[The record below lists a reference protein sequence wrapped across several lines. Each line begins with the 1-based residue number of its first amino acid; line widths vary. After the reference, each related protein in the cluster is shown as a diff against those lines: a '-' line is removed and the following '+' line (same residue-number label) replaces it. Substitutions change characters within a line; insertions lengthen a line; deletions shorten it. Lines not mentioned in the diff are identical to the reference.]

1 MGGTFGVEVSLGC
14 FRPRHRRI
22 SDSQE
27 FDDPPTKKNHMNI
40 TSSKNLVLAGF
51 LISLASVAFNSVVL
65 SYVNKRL
72 QAVDSEYYKLADSLA
87 KQAAE
92 LNEGDSL
99 FDQYRIMHNVAF
111 SVPAAKAKEARQ
123 DAEAI
128 LKRFLTKYYAA
139 ANDIP
144 PTEVTRV
151 EVEEAGQIIPLLEKG
166 LELMQA
172 LQATSDTAER
182 ARLTAELD
190 KLGQEVPAPKSE
202 LGKKLRE
209 VQKYSQAE
217 FAENDVVIM
226 SALMPV
232 MKSFREQIV
241 ESINRKE
248 SRRHELERER
258 SSLMTKANYAS
269 YAAITFQL
277 FGVMLILTKDLLREK
292 QSSKS

>member
-1 MGGTFGVEVSLGC
+1 
-14 FRPRHRRI
+14 
-22 SDSQE
+22 
-27 FDDPPTKKNHMNI
+27 MNI

-65 SYVNKRL
+65 SSVNRRL
-72 QAVDSEYYKLADSLA
+72 QAVDAEHSKLADMLA

-111 SVPAAKAKEARQ
+111 SVPAAKANQARH

-144 PTEVTRV
+144 PTELTRV
-151 EVEEAGQIIPLLEKG
+151 EVEDAGEIIPLLEKG
-166 LELMQA
+166 LGLMQA
-172 LQATSDTAER
+172 IEATSDTAER
-182 ARLTAELD
+182 ARLAADLAKLEQELP
-190 KLGQEVPAPKSE
+190 QAKSE
-202 LGKKLRE
+202 LGRKLRE
-209 VQKYSQAE
+209 IQKYSQAE

-226 SALMPV
+226 AALMPV

-241 ESINRKE
+241 QSINKKE
-248 SRRHELERER
+248 SRRHDLERER
-258 SSLMTKANYAS
+258 SSLMRDAGYAS

-277 FGVMLILTKDLLREK
+277 FGLMLILTKDLLREK
-292 QSSKS
+292 HSAAKS

>member
-1 MGGTFGVEVSLGC
+1 
-14 FRPRHRRI
+14 
-22 SDSQE
+22 
-27 FDDPPTKKNHMNI
+27 MNM

-72 QAVDSEYYKLADSLA
+72 QAVDTEYYRLADSLG

-99 FDQYRIMHNVAF
+99 FDQYRIMHNVAL
-111 SVPAAKAKEARQ
+111 SVPVAKAKEARQ

-144 PTEVTRV
+144 PTEITRV
-151 EVEEAGQIIPLLEKG
+151 EVEEAGQIIPLLEKA
-166 LELMQA
+166 LQLMQA
-172 LQATSDTAER
+172 LQATSDPAEQ
-182 ARLTAELD
+182 ARLNAELA
-190 KLGQEVPAPKSE
+190 KLQQDAPEAKSE
-202 LGKKLRE
+202 LGKKLRDVE
-209 VQKYSQAE
+209 KYSQAE

-241 ESINRKE
+241 ESITRKE

-258 SSLMTKANYAS
+258 SSLTQKATYAS
-269 YAAITFQL
+269 YAALTFQL
-277 FGVMLILTKDLLREK
+277 FGLMLILTKDLLRERHSAAK
-292 QSSKS
+292 

>member
-1 MGGTFGVEVSLGC
+1 
-14 FRPRHRRI
+14 
-22 SDSQE
+22 
-27 FDDPPTKKNHMNI
+27 MNLN
-40 TSSKNLVLAGF
+40 SSKNFVLLGF
-51 LISLASVAFNSVVL
+51 LISLLSVAFNSIVL
-65 SYVNKRL
+65 SYVNGRL
-72 QAVDSEYYKLADSLA
+72 RAVDAEYYGLIESLN

-99 FDQYRIMHNVAF
+99 FDLYRIMHNVAF
-111 SVPAAKAKEARQ
+111 SVPPAKAKEARQ

-139 ANDIP
+139 ANDVP

-166 LELMQA
+166 LGLTLA
-172 LQATSDTAER
+172 LQAASDESER
-182 ARLTAELD
+182 ARLTAELE
-190 KLGQEVPAPKSE
+190 KLAQEVPEPKSE

-217 FAENDVVIM
+217 FAESDVVIM

-241 ESINRKE
+241 ASITKKENRK
-248 SRRHELERER
+248 HELERER
-258 SSLMTKANYAS
+258 SSLTRKANYAS
-269 YAAITFQL
+269 YAAISFQL
-277 FGVMLILTKDLLREK
+277 FGLMLILTKDLLREK
-292 QSSKS
+292 RATTS

>member
-1 MGGTFGVEVSLGC
+1 
-14 FRPRHRRI
+14 
-22 SDSQE
+22 
-27 FDDPPTKKNHMNI
+27 MNI
-40 TSSKNLVLAGF
+40 TSSKNLVLTGF

-65 SYVNKRL
+65 SSVNKRL
-72 QAVDSEYYKLADSLA
+72 QAVDTEYYKLADLLG

-99 FDQYRIMHNVAF
+99 FDLYRIMHNVAL

-144 PTEVTRV
+144 PTEITRV
-151 EVEEAGQIIPLLEKG
+151 EVEEAGQIIPLLEKA
-166 LELMQA
+166 LPLMQE
-172 LQATSDTAER
+172 LQATSDPAEQ
-182 ARLTAELD
+182 ARLTAELA
-190 KLGQEVPAPKSE
+190 KLEQEAPAPKSD

-209 VQKYSQAE
+209 IQKYSQAE

-241 ESINRKE
+241 ESITRKE

-258 SSLMTKANYAS
+258 SALTRNANYAS
-269 YAAITFQL
+269 YAALTFQL
-277 FGVMLILTKDLLREK
+277 FGLMLILTKDLLREK
-292 QSSKS
+292 HAVK

>member
-1 MGGTFGVEVSLGC
+1 MK
-14 FRPRHRRI
+14 I
-22 SDSQE
+22 
-27 FDDPPTKKNHMNI
+27 
-40 TSSKNLVLAGF
+40 SSKHFVLIGF
-51 LISLASVAFNSVVL
+51 LISLLSVAFNSIVL
-65 SYVNKRL
+65 SYVSKRL
-72 QAVDSEYYKLADSLA
+72 QAVDAEYYGLVEALS
-87 KQAAE
+87 KQSAE

-99 FDQYRIMHNVAF
+99 FDLYRIMHNVAF

-166 LELMQA
+166 LA
-172 LQATSDTAER
+172 LTMALEGTSDTAER
-182 ARLTAELD
+182 ARLEAELA
-190 KLGQEVPAPKSE
+190 KLGQELPEPRSE

-217 FAENDVVIM
+217 FAESDVVIM

-241 ESINRKE
+241 ASINKKE
-248 SRRHELERER
+248 SRKHELERER
-258 SSLMTKANYAS
+258 SALTQKANYAS

-277 FGVMLILTKDLLREK
+277 FGVMLILAKDLMKET
-292 QSSKS
+292 

>member
-1 MGGTFGVEVSLGC
+1 
-14 FRPRHRRI
+14 
-22 SDSQE
+22 
-27 FDDPPTKKNHMNI
+27 MNL
-40 TSSKNLVLAGF
+40 TSSKNFVLVGF
-51 LISLASVAFNSVVL
+51 LISLLSVAFNSIVL

-72 QAVDSEYYKLADSLA
+72 QAVDAEYNGLIERLG
-87 KQAAE
+87 KQSAE

-99 FDQYRIMHNVAF
+99 FDLYRIMHNVAF
-111 SVPAAKAKEARQ
+111 SVPEAKAKEARQ

-166 LELMQA
+166 LALMQA
-172 LQATSDTAER
+172 LQATSDMAER
-182 ARLTAELD
+182 SRLTAELE
-190 KLGQEVPAPKSE
+190 KLGQEVPEPKSE

-226 SALMPV
+226 AALMPV
-232 MKSFREQIV
+232 MKSIREQIV
-241 ESINRKE
+241 ESINQKENRK
-248 SRRHELERER
+248 HELERER
-258 SSLMTKANYAS
+258 LALREKASYAS

-277 FGVMLILTKDLLREK
+277 FGLMLILTKDLLKERRA
-292 QSSKS
+292 